1 MSCKRTA
8 LICAV
13 LLCVFA
19 VTPSVLFPQTST
31 SGVVTGTI
39 TDPSGAS
46 VPSATVTL
54 EQRAT
59 GAKLTATV
67 SNTGYY
73 VFTSVAPGDYTLSI
87 EAKGFRK
94 SVFNNLTV
102 EVAKSRTVDVK
113 LELGTAAQIVEVIA
127 GAGVELQTLDASV
140 GNVMNQ
146 DALDKLPSLS
156 RDATAFCC
164 CSRCPPRGL
173 IPQRATAPAA
183 RWPALVRTRTRSFW
197 TAAMPL
203 ATRKAVAV
211 MPTRRARVFRPKR
224 VLQFLRRWRAY
235 RSSASPRTTRTSSRV
250 RRGVRWR
257 W

>member
-113 LELGTAAQIVEVIA
+113 LELGVRGTA
-127 GAGVELQTLDASV
+127 GPLNGVEGERLYSGGKAAPRA
-140 GNVMNQ
+140 N
-146 DALDKLPSLS
+146 
-156 RDATAFCC
+156 CC
-164 CSRCPPRGL
+164 
-173 IPQRATAPAA
+173 RAGKPAWEPNE
-183 RWPALVRTRTRSFW
+183 RI
-197 TAAMPL
+197 
-203 ATRKAVAV
+203 
-211 MPTRRARVFRPKR
+211 
-224 VLQFLRRWRAY
+224 
-235 RSSASPRTTRTSSRV
+235 
-250 RRGVRWR
+250 G
-257 W
+257 